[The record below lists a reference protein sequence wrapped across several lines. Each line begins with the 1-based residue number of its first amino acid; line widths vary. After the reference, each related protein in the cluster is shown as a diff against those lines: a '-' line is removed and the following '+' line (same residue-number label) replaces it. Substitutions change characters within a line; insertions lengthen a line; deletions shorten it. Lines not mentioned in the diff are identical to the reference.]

1 MTHSKRVVRFKVFR
15 GAFSKWETLF
25 AQAAEFASGLGPD
38 RLISISHSQ
47 DEVVAVWYWS
57 DEEEPHR

>member
-1 MTHSKRVVRFKVFR
+1 MTHSKRVVHFKVFR
-15 GAFSKWETLF
+15 GAFTKWETLF

-38 RLISISHSQ
+38 RLISISHSE

>member
-1 MTHSKRVVRFKVFR
+1 MTRSQQVVRFKVFR
-15 GAFSKWETLF
+15 GAFIKWETLF

-38 RLISISHSQ
+38 RLISISHSE

-57 DEEEPHR
+57 DEKEPQR

>member
-1 MTHSKRVVRFKVFR
+1 MTRSKRVVRFKVFR